1 MERWSD
7 DKLLLPRDLIY
18 KGKDFSKSFVTD
30 FHITG
35 RKPVS
40 KKASQNLDDT
50 VGDYNFDNPN
60 DTRYGHFIIC
70 PLTFLWDPG
79 SRCYQSQ
86 RAIFKF
92 SGLFVP

>member
-60 DTRYGHFIIC
+60 DTRYCHSSHLSVHF
-70 PLTFLWDPG
+70 FLWDLGPRFLVVAVT
-79 SRCYQSQ
+79 S
-86 RAIFKF
+86 AE
-92 SGLFVP
+92 PE

>member
-60 DTRYGHFIIC
+60 DTRYCHFYHLSLYFFCGILDQYSWLSLL
-70 PLTFLWDPG
+70 PE
-79 SRCYQSQ
+79 
-86 RAIFKF
+86 
-92 SGLFVP
+92 